1 MAHVAGLVT
10 QASGEVGLLTVL
22 VLHTALIQILPRER
36 VFISNYGVVRI
47 YVMHLSLVEIHAR
60 KVGTGVNIAHFTV
73 QLVEIEHFVRVVL
86 LLVLQI
92 LQIIVVKVL
101 LLLLLALEH

>member
-1 MAHVAGLVT
+1 MTRVARLVT
-10 QASGEVGLLTVL
+10 QAASEVGLLTVL
-22 VLHTALIQILPRER
+22 VLHISLIQILPHEC

-47 YVMHLSLVEIHAR
+47 YLMRLSLVEIHAR

-73 QLVEIEHFVRVVL
+73 QLVQIEHFVRVVL
-86 LLVLQI
+86 LHLLLI
-92 LQIIVVKVL
+92 LQIIVVL